1 MEILTSTILSYL
13 YRIIND
19 TREDKVI
26 ETTDLSFQDVT
37 ILCLQVHAPY
47 VYTQPWLDHGVGCWT
62 RPLVQPV
69 IPIRGVHFKRFNYT
83 WISGE

>member
-1 MEILTSTILSYL
+1 MKIFISTILPYHIF
-13 YRIIND
+13 IIND
-19 TREDKVI
+19 TRENKVI

-37 ILCLQVHAPY
+37 ILCLQVHARTY
-47 VYTQPWLDHGVGCWT
+47 AQMWLDHGVGCWT

>member
-47 VYTQPWLDHGVGCWT
+47 VYTQRD
-62 RPLVQPV
+62 
-69 IPIRGVHFKRFNYT
+69 
-83 WISGE
+83 